1 LAAFGGQSGNVS
13 RAAVL
18 RAQLIRDERGRHD
31 WSIAQSARALIEASS
46 ELRDGD
52 LQTVVAAWKRWER
65 GVRPRSRYRGLLSAV
80 LGVDRRLLAD
90 DEAMLAW
97 ASDQPKLHDG
107 PVLGQ
112 DGSLARATE
121 DEDVRRRRFL
131 ELAGVAMLSGLD
143 DRLELVRRGFDW
155 VLGAEPSSLDVEDWE
170 RTAHAYGRE
179 SVALSP
185 AQLLPNL
192 VAEFDEL
199 RALLSGPLPAVAERD
214 LTRVAGQLA
223 ALIAINQ
230 VGLGEHQAARR
241 WWRTARRAADRAR
254 DPALQAFVRGR
265 QAVMALYAGH
275 RPAEILL
282 MAEDAVAASRGIPCA
297 GAVSGLA
304 AEAQASSLM
313 ADAKRA
319 RATLGTLSGVF
330 ERLPD
335 DVAHERSSEYGWSEQ
350 RLRHVESYVFTRL
363 GESKLAQRAQDQADK
378 LYPATN
384 RAGRTQ
390 VRLHRAECL
399 IIDGDVTEGAR
410 YAASVLE
417 EQPQDQRTEWVME
430 LARTALAAIP
440 AKARSVPEVREYRAL
455 LADAAR

>member
-1 LAAFGGQSGNVS
+1 LAAFREHSGHVS
-13 RAAVL
+13 PAAAV
-18 RAQLIRDERGRHD
+18 RASLIREERGRHD
-31 WSIAQSARALIEASS
+31 WSIAQAGLALIQASP

-52 LQTVVAAWKRWER
+52 LQTVVGAWKRWEK
-65 GVRPRSRYRGLLSAV
+65 GVKPRSRYRGPLSEI
-80 LGVDRRLLAD
+80 LGIDRTLLAD
-90 DEAMLAW
+90 DEALLAW
-97 ASDQPKLHDG
+97 SDQLVPG
-107 PVLGQ
+107 ERAVLGPG
-112 DGSLARATE
+112 GSLAPTT
-121 DEDVRRRRFL
+121 DGEDVRRRRFL
-131 ELAGVAMLSGLD
+131 ELAGIAMLSGLD
-143 DRLELVRRGFDW
+143 GRLEIVRRGFDRA
-155 VLGAEPSSLDVEDWE
+155 LGAESSSLEVADWE
-170 RTAHAYGRE
+170 RTAQAYGRE
-179 SVALSP
+179 SLTVPP

-199 RALLSGPLPAVAERD
+199 RTVLTSPLPAGAGRD

-241 WWRTARRAADRAR
+241 WWRTARRAADRAC

-265 QAVMALYAGH
+265 QAVMALYASH
-275 RPAEILL
+275 EPAEILL
-282 MAEDAVAASRGIPCA
+282 MAEDAVAVSQGIPCA
-297 GAVSGLA
+297 GSVSGLA
-304 AEAQASSLM
+304 AEAQASSLL

-319 RATLGTLSGVF
+319 CATLGTLSDVF

-363 GESKLAQRAQDQADK
+363 GETKLAERAQDQADT

-384 RAGRTQ
+384 RSGRTQ

-399 IIDGDVTEGAR
+399 IIDGDVTEGVR
-410 YAASVLE
+410 YASTVFE
-417 EQPQDQRTEWVME
+417 EQPQGQRTEWVME

-440 AKARSVPEVREYRAL
+440 AKAQSLPAVREYRGL